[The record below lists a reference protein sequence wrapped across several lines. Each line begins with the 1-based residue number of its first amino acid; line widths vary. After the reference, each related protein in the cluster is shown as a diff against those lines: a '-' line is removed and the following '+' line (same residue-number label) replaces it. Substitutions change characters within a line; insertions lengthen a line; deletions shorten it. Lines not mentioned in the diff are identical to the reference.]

1 MTHISHYPPVCN
13 ALEADNGALRDAIL
27 YHLQYSCGST
37 KKEATQGELARAV
50 MLAVRDLLTERML
63 ATEKRYQQH
72 NAKRLYYLSMEFHL
86 GRTLGNV
93 LANLGLTTL
102 LARTME
108 ELGVDLEEI
117 REQESDGALG
127 TGGLARLAACFLDS
141 LATLDMPGFGY
152 GLKYQFGLF
161 RQELVQG
168 YQKELP
174 GRWDTEHNPW
184 LISRPDEVFAIPMYG
199 RVEPSRGRNNRYAP
213 VWQDQKFV
221 LGIPHDMPIAGAGGK
236 TVNTLRLFSARSAD
250 AFDIQ
255 IFTANDYFQAIRH
268 QLFSE
273 SVSKMLYPSDVDD
286 QSLEMRLKQE
296 YFLVACTIQDIMKK
310 YLKTGGEI
318 SNFAQNTA
326 IQLNDTNPALAIAE
340 LMRCLVD
347 EHQLDWDNS
356 WDITRAT
363 CAYTSHTLVP
373 EAYEKWPVQLFEKV
387 LPRHLQII
395 YEINH
400 RFLHE
405 VRLRYPDD
413 ENAPTRMSLIEET
426 GGRQLNMAHL
436 AIIGSHSVNGVAGLH
451 SQLLRDNVFPDFA
464 DMFPER
470 FSNKTNGVTQ
480 RRWLYKANPPLA
492 NLITSAIGN
501 EWIIRAETLSR
512 LDEFAADSQFQKQF
526 AETRNHN
533 KRSLADHIMR
543 VTGLVINPDSL
554 FDVQIKRVHE
564 YKRQLLHLLY
574 IIHCYRAI
582 IEDGEPPQVPR
593 THIFAGKAAPGDPAA
608 KLIIKLINNIGQ
620 VINRDTRTRDML
632 KVVMLPDFGVSLAEK
647 IIPAADL
654 SEQISM
660 AGTEAS
666 GTGNMKLAMNGAL
679 TIGTRDGSNIEIM
692 EEVGADNFFTFGLD
706 ADTIEELRTENSY
719 NAWDYYADNPL
730 IRRAVDCLDSDMFC
744 QEEPGLFRDIF
755 ASLMYE
761 GDYFFHLADLES
773 YIDTQQ
779 QVNELYTHPA
789 SWRKK
794 AILNIARSGKFSSDR
809 TVMEYAET
817 IWQLK
822 PVV

>member
-1 MTHISHYPPVCN
+1 MTHFSHSPPICDVL
-13 ALEADNGALRDAIL
+13 AADNGGLRDAIL
-27 YHLQYSCGST
+27 YHLHYSCAT
-37 KKEATQGELARAV
+37 PEKEASPSEFARAV
-50 MLAVRDLLTERML
+50 MLAVRDMLTKRMM
-63 ATEKRYQQH
+63 ATEKRYEQH
-72 NAKRLYYLSMEFHL
+72 GAKRLYYLSMEFHL
-86 GRTLGNV
+86 GRTLGNA
-93 LANLGLTTL
+93 LANLGITEL
-102 LARTME
+102 LAKTME

-117 REQESDGALG
+117 REQETDGALG

-141 LATLDMPGFGY
+141 LATLDLPGFGY
-152 GLKYQFGLF
+152 GLNYQYGMF
-161 RQELVQG
+161 RQEIVQG

-184 LISRPDEVFAIPMYG
+184 LISRPDEVFTIPMYG
-199 RVEPSRGRNNRYAP
+199 RVEPSRGRNNRYVP

-221 LGIPHDMPIAGAGGK
+221 LGIPHDMPIVGAGGK

-250 AFDIQ
+250 SFDIQ

-273 SVSKMLYPSDVDD
+273 SVSKMLYTTDVDD

-310 YLKTGGEI
+310 YLKMGGEI
-318 SNFAQNTA
+318 NNFAKSTA
-326 IQLNDTNPALAIAE
+326 IQLNDTNPALTIAE

-347 EHQLDWDNS
+347 EHQLDWDRS
-356 WDITRAT
+356 WDITKAT
-363 CAYTSHTLVP
+363 CAYTSHTLIP
-373 EAYEKWPVQLFEKV
+373 EALEKWPVQLFEKV

-400 RFLHE
+400 RFL
-405 VRLRYPDD
+405 RYPDD

-426 GGRQLNMAHL
+426 KGRQLNMAHL
-436 AIIGSHSVNGVAGLH
+436 AIVGSHSVNGVAGLH
-451 SQLLRDNVFPDFA
+451 SQLLRTSVFPDFA
-464 DMFPER
+464 GMFPER

-492 NLITSAIGN
+492 DLISSAIGHD
-501 EWIIRAETLSR
+501 WIVRAETLIR
-512 LDEFAADSQFQKQF
+512 LEEFAADSQFQKKF
-526 AETRNHN
+526 SDTRNHN
-533 KRSLADHIMR
+533 KRRLADYILQ
-543 VTGLVINPDSL
+543 VSGLMINPDSL

-582 IEDGEPPQVPR
+582 VEDGEYPQVPR
-593 THIFAGKAAPGDPAA
+593 THIFAGKATPGDPAA
-608 KLIIKLINNIGQ
+608 KLIIKLINNVSE
-620 VINRDTRTRDML
+620 VINRDTRIQDML
-632 KVVMLPDFGVSLAEK
+632 KVVMLPDFKVSLAEK

-679 TIGTRDGSNIEIM
+679 TIGTRDGSTIEIM
-692 EEVGADNFFTFGLD
+692 QEVGADNIFIFGLD
-706 ADTIEELRTENSY
+706 TEAIEEMRTENSY

-744 QEEPGLFRDIF
+744 QEEPGLFRDLF
-755 ASLMYE
+755 ARLMYE
-761 GDYFFHLADLES
+761 GDFFFLLADLES

-779 QVNELYTHPA
+779 KVSELYTRPA
-789 SWRKK
+789 AWRQK
-794 AILNIARSGKFSSDR
+794 AIHNIARAGKFSSDR
-809 TVMEYAET
+809 TIMEYAET
-817 IWQLK
+817 IWHLK
-822 PVV
+822 PVA